1 MTNKQRCD
9 DILKQIRE
17 YKQGDPRL
25 TEINPEQ
32 VAKLK
37 AIKEKKKNE
46 LYEQYLEDLYNGVY
60 N

>member
-25 TEINPEQ
+25 TEINPKQ
-32 VAKLK
+32 VAMLK

-60 N
+60 D

>member
-1 MTNKQRCD
+1 MTNKQQCD

-25 TEINPEQ
+25 TEIKPDQ

-37 AIKEKKKNE
+37 ALKEKKKNE
-46 LYEQYLEDLYNGVY
+46 LYEQYLEDLYNGLY
-60 N
+60 D